1 MDLKTSVSDF
11 LETSSIIST
20 IGRATAITLSLLLIL
35 IGILGFIWDTEPG
48 LFDIAAVTEERTTP
62 LGARMVIGST
72 TVATLSLI
80 HI

>member
-11 LETSSIIST
+11 LETSSIIGI

-35 IGILGFIWDTEPG
+35 IGILGFIWDAEPG

-62 LGARMVIGST
+62 IGARVVIG
-72 TVATLSLI
+72 I
-80 HI
+80 G